1 MLKKKNEPE
10 IVKLSSKNIDEIQ
23 LRLTENSL
31 NEEDRKILSIILT
44 TYQWLF
50 RQLQL
55 ARFSIRKLKSVFG
68 FKVSFR

>member
-31 NEEDRKILSIILT
+31 NEEGFCRKK
-44 TYQWLF
+44 
-50 RQLQL
+50 
-55 ARFSIRKLKSVFG
+55 FSECL
-68 FKVSFR
+68 